1 MSIQKLIAYFNSFL
15 ALSTEESDALIRVSL
30 ERKIKRRQFI
40 LQEGDRC
47 RHYTFVVSGCFKMYS
62 VDPAGKEHNLQFG
75 AENAWLTDMASFHSI
90 RPADF
95 RNPNA
100 GVPSK
105 LFIEAVEASVII
117 QIGLIDLVLLFENY
131 PKFNRIF
138 RIITENNF
146 IELQNRVL
154 QNISTTAEQR
164 YFSFLDQYPEL
175 SQRLPNTQIAS
186 FLGITPEFLS
196 TIRKNIGRK

>member
-1 MSIQKLIAYFNSFL
+1 MSIQKLITYFNSVL
-15 ALSTEESDALIRVSL
+15 ALSDEEINAVTIASV

-47 RHYTFVVSGCFKMYS
+47 RHYTFIVSGCFKMYS
-62 VDPAGKEHNLQFG
+62 VDSAGKEHNLQFG

-90 RPADF
+90 KPADF
-95 RNPNA
+95 KNPHA
-100 GVPSK
+100 GIPSK
-105 LFIEAVEASVII
+105 LYIEAIESSSII
-117 QIGLIDLVLLFENY
+117 QIELIDLVFLFENY

-154 QNISTTAEQR
+154 QNISATAEQR
-164 YFSFLDQYPEL
+164 YSSFLSQYPDL
-175 SQRLPNTQIAS
+175 SKRLPNTQIAS

-196 TIRKNIGRK
+196 SIRKTIAHK